1 MQVNAVFSLYEREK
15 RQVEW
20 IYKQART
27 GQVWLKGFPF
37 SQPGFYMR
45 SDISF
50 YAFFFFFVLVSF
62 LFIARIEREMRILH
76 TREGLSKGWTD
87 GRVHIC

>member
-50 YAFFFFFVLVSF
+50 YAFFFFFRSCFF
-62 LFIARIEREMRILH
+62 LIYCKDRTGNEDF
-76 TREGLSKGWTD
+76 TYEGGFKQRMD
-87 GRVHIC
+87 

>member
-1 MQVNAVFSLYEREK
+1 MDIQASKDGTSL
-15 RQVEW
+15 V
-20 IYKQART
+20 
-27 GQVWLKGFPF
+27 KG
-37 SQPGFYMR
+37 
-45 SDISF
+45 ISF
-50 YAFFFFFVLVSF
+50 FSTWFLHAERYFFLCFFFFFFVLVSF